1 MFLDEFRCLFVTV
14 FLSGMAQTF
23 FVNAHYEYDKNDPEQ
38 MTLKEQHAEIFGKN
52 ETDPR
57 SVFN

>member
-1 MFLDEFRCLFVTV
+1 
-14 FLSGMAQTF
+14 MAQTF
-23 FVNAHYEYDKNDPEQ
+23 FVNAHYEYDQNDPEQ
-38 MTLKEQHAEIFGKN
+38 MKLKEQHAEIFGTN